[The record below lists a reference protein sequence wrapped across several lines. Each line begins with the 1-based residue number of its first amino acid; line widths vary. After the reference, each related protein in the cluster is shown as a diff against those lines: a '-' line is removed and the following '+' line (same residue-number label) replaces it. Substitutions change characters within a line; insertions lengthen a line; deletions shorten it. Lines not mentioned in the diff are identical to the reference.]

1 VTGPVTGPAPAPA
14 PGPPLAGRGR
24 ALLLRAG
31 AAPESVDALVEQLL
45 VAYAEPT
52 RGYHDLRHLAEVLDH
67 VDELADE
74 AALPDAVR
82 LAAWFH
88 DAVYTATAGPG
99 ADEEASAQLA
109 ERLLA
114 DGGVDA
120 ATVAQVARLV
130 RLTATH
136 RPDDGDSDGAVLCDA
151 DLAVLARDP
160 AGYADYVTGV
170 RREYAHVPEPDF
182 RRGRAAVLRDLA
194 AAPSLFRTATG
205 RRRWEGPARRNL
217 TAELAELTR
226 P

>member
-1 VTGPVTGPAPAPA
+1 MTDRARLAPQ
-14 PGPPLAGRGR
+14 GR

-31 AAPESVDALVEQLL
+31 AAPTAVDALVEQLL
-45 VAYAEPT
+45 LAYADPT

-67 VDELADE
+67 VDQLAAE
-74 AALPDAVR
+74 AAHPDAVR

-109 ERLLA
+109 ERRLA
-114 DGGVDA
+114 DSGVDA
-120 ATVAQVARLV
+120 LTVAQVARLV

-136 RPDDGDSDGAVLCDA
+136 QPDDGDADGAVLCDA

-160 AGYADYVTGV
+160 AGYADYVAGV

-182 RRGRAAVLRDLA
+182 RRGRAAVLRELA
-194 AAPSLFRTATG
+194 AAPSLFRTAAG
-205 RRRWEGPARRNL
+205 RDLWEQPARRNVA
-217 TAELAELTR
+217 AELAELTR